1 VPAKAKTTRAKKKEE
16 ELPFKVTDHLLVP
29 KHELMTPDEASDI
42 LKRYNST
49 PHEFPYV
56 LSTDPSAKGIGAKPG
71 DFVKITRR
79 SETAG
84 ETVYYRFVV
93 EA

>member
-1 VPAKAKTTRAKKKEE
+1 MPRAKAKKAEE
-16 ELPFKVTDHLLVP
+16 ELPFKVTDHFLVP
-29 KHELMTPDEASDI
+29 KHEILTPDESREI
-42 LKRYNST
+42 LLKYNST
-49 PHEFPYV
+49 ANQFPFIA
-56 LSTDPSAKGIGAKPG
+56 STDPAAKSIGAKAG
-71 DFVKITRR
+71 DFIRITRW

>member
-1 VPAKAKTTRAKKKEE
+1 MPRTKAKKAEE
-16 ELPFKVTDHLLVP
+16 ELPFKVTDHFLVP
-29 KHELMTPDEASDI
+29 KHEVLTPDEAKAI
-42 LKRYNST
+42 LLKYNST
-49 PHEFPYV
+49 ANQFPFIA
-56 LSTDPSAKGIGAKPG
+56 STDPAAKSIGAKAG
-71 DFVKITRR
+71 DFIRVTRR

>member
-1 VPAKAKTTRAKKKEE
+1 VPKAKTTRKKAVEE
-16 ELPFKVTDHLLVP
+16 ELPFKVSDHLLVP
-29 KHELMTPDEASDI
+29 KHELVPPEEAKEI

-49 PHEFPYV
+49 PHEFPFV
-56 LSTDPSAKGIGAKPG
+56 LSTDPASKSIGAHPG

>member
-1 VPAKAKTTRAKKKEE
+1 MPRAKAKKAEE
-16 ELPFKVTDHLLVP
+16 ELPFKVTDHFLVP
-29 KHELMTPDEASDI
+29 KHELLTPDESKEI
-42 LKRYNST
+42 LKEFNST
-49 PHEFPYV
+49 ADQFPFIA
-56 LSTDPSAKGIGAKPG
+56 STDAAAKSIGAKAG
-71 DFVKITRR
+71 DFIRITRR

>member
-1 VPAKAKTTRAKKKEE
+1 MPRAKAKKAEE
-16 ELPFKVTDHLLVP
+16 ELPFKVTDHFLVP
-29 KHELMTPDEASDI
+29 KHELLTPDESRDVLHRYSASP
-42 LKRYNST
+42 NQ
-49 PHEFPYV
+49 FPFIS
-56 LSTDPSAKGIGAKPG
+56 STDAVAKSIGAKAG
-71 DFVKITRR
+71 DFIRITRK

>member
-1 VPAKAKTTRAKKKEE
+1 MPKAKAKKAEE
-16 ELPFKVTDHLLVP
+16 ELPFKVTDHFLVP
-29 KHELMTPDEASDI
+29 KHELLTPEESKEI
-42 LKRYNST
+42 LTRYNST
-49 PHEFPYV
+49 ANQFPFIA
-56 LSTDPSAKGIGAKPG
+56 STDAAAKSIGAKAG
-71 DFVKITRR
+71 DFIRVTRR

>member
-1 VPAKAKTTRAKKKEE
+1 MPRTKAKKVEE
-16 ELPFKVTDHLLVP
+16 ELPFKVTDHFLVP
-29 KHELMTPDEASDI
+29 KHELLTSEESKDI
-42 LKRYNST
+42 LKSYNST
-49 PHEFPYV
+49 ANQFPFIA
-56 LSTDPSAKGIGAKPG
+56 STDPAAKSIGAKAG
-71 DFVKITRR
+71 DFIRVTRR

>member
-1 VPAKAKTTRAKKKEE
+1 MPKAKTTRKKAEE
-16 ELPFKVTDHLLVP
+16 ELPFKVSDHLLVP
-29 KHELMTPDEASDI
+29 KHELMPPDEAREI
-42 LKRYNST
+42 LKQYNST
-49 PHEFPYV
+49 PHEFPYL
-56 LSTDPSAKGIGAKPG
+56 LSTDPSAKAIGAHPG

-93 EA
+93 EAER

>member
-1 VPAKAKTTRAKKKEE
+1 MARAKAKKEEE
-16 ELPFKVTDHLLVP
+16 ELPFKVTDHFLVP
-29 KHELMTPDEASDI
+29 KHEILTPDEAKGI
-42 LKRYNST
+42 LLRYNAT
-49 PHEFPYV
+49 ADQFPFIA
-56 LSTDPSAKGIGAKPG
+56 STDPAAKSIGAKAG
-71 DFVKITRR
+71 DFIRVTRR

>member
-1 VPAKAKTTRAKKKEE
+1 MPRTKAKKAEE
-16 ELPFKVTDHLLVP
+16 ELPFKVTDHFLVP
-29 KHELMTPDEASDI
+29 KHELLTPDESQDI

-49 PHEFPYV
+49 ADQFPFIA
-56 LSTDPSAKGIGAKPG
+56 STDSAAKSIGAKAG
-71 DFVKITRR
+71 DFIRVTRK

>member
-1 VPAKAKTTRAKKKEE
+1 VPRTKAKKAEE
-16 ELPFKVTDHLLVP
+16 ELPFKVTEHFLVP
-29 KHELMTPDEASDI
+29 KHEVLTPDESKEI
-42 LKRYNST
+42 MLKYNSAANQ
-49 PHEFPYV
+49 FPFIA
-56 LSTDPSAKGIGAKPG
+56 STDPAAKSIGAKAG
-71 DFVKITRR
+71 DFIRVTRR

>member
-1 VPAKAKTTRAKKKEE
+1 MARTKAKKAEE
-16 ELPFKVTDHLLVP
+16 ELPFKVTDHFLVP
-29 KHELMTPDEASDI
+29 KHEVLTPDEAKAI
-42 LKRYNST
+42 QLRYNST
-49 PHEFPYV
+49 PNQFPFIA
-56 LSTDPSAKGIGAKPG
+56 STDPAAKSIGAKAG
-71 DFVKITRR
+71 DFIRVTRR

>member
-1 VPAKAKTTRAKKKEE
+1 MPRTKAKKAEE
-16 ELPFKVTDHLLVP
+16 ELPFKVTDHFLVP
-29 KHELMTPDEASDI
+29 KHEVLTPEESKDI
-42 LKRYNST
+42 LLRYNST
-49 PHEFPYV
+49 ANQFPFIA
-56 LSTDPSAKGIGAKPG
+56 STDPAAKSIGAKAG
-71 DFVKITRR
+71 DFIRVTRR